1 MDVNPY
7 KTCIDGRQ
15 LTLKKFSIGYRTL
28 KTAIGTAIAIAIAQY
43 FNLEFYTSAGVLT
56 ILCVQPTKKKSL
68 ESAYTRL
75 VSAIIGMIYGFICF
89 ELLGYHP
96 LALAVMLLLYIPT
109 IVSLKVVDGFVSS
122 AVIILHVY
130 TVESFS
136 MGLVYNELALMAIG
150 FTTGL
155 VINMYMENIGKELD
169 YYRVRVEELYIMIF
183 KEIASYLREGDTL
196 WDGREIIEA
205 IEVLNTAKSLAF
217 KDVENHF
224 LRRENNYY
232 VYFDMREKQ
241 LEIIERVLPKVTALP
256 VIVQEAELVAD
267 FMEDLADNVHPGN
280 TAYHFRE
287 KLDLVKTEFAQLP
300 LPKDHQEF
308 LAQAALYQFIEEMD
322 RYLEIKQ
329 SFGGLNVKKARP
341 Q

>member
-1 MDVNPY
+1 M
-7 KTCIDGRQ
+7 
-15 LTLKKFSIGYRTL
+15 TLKKFSIGYRTL

-56 ILCVQPTKKKSL
+56 ILCIQPTKKKSL

-75 VSAIIGMIYGFICF
+75 VSGIVGMVYAFLCF
-89 ELLGYHP
+89 ELIGYHP

-130 TVESFS
+130 AVKQFS
-136 MGLVYNELALMAIG
+136 LAFIYNELALMAIG
-150 FTTGL
+150 FTTGI
-155 VINMYMENIGKELD
+155 VINMYMEDIKKELT
-169 YYRVRVEELYIMIF
+169 YYRMKVDELYAKIF
-183 KEIASYLREGDTL
+183 KELVVYLRDGDTL

-205 IEVLNTAKSLAF
+205 EDILNKAKSLALI
-217 KDVENHF
+217 DGENRF
-224 LRRENNYY
+224 LRRKNNYY

-241 LEIIERVLPKVTALP
+241 LDIIERVLPKVTALP

-267 FMEDLADNVHPGN
+267 FMEEMAEQVHPGEV
-280 TAYHFRE
+280 AGHFRE
-287 KLDLVKTEFAQLP
+287 KLLLVKEEFAKLP
-300 LPKDHQEF
+300 LPKDHQQF

-329 SFGGLNVKKARP
+329 TFEGLELK
-341 Q
+341 